1 MNWEIA
7 IKGFNSFLKL
17 EKSLA
22 QNSVDAYLHDVRLFE
37 QYSVGIGKTNPESIT
52 QNDVKDFIRFIVEI
66 GFAATS
72 QSRIISGIRAFYHYL
87 LMEELIRKNP
97 LQFIKSPKNP
107 RKIPDT
113 LQYIEINELIAQL
126 DLSLAA
132 GVRDKA
138 IIETLYSCG
147 LRVSELTELKIS
159 NLYLEIE
166 FIKIVGKG
174 NKERLVPIGSEAIK
188 QIEIY
193 RDQVRKLIEVKKGFE
208 DHLFLNRRG
217 SRISRI
223 TVFTT
228 LKKLALKAGIK
239 KSISP
244 HTLRHSFA
252 THLLEGGADLRAI
265 QQMLGHESITTTE
278 IYAHADQDYLR
289 ETILQFHPRS

>member
-1 MNWEIA
+1 MNWEFA

-22 QNSVDAYLHDVRLFE
+22 RNSVDAYLHDVRLFE

-138 IIETLYSCG
+138 IIEMLYSCG

-159 NLYLEIE
+159 NLYLDIE

-174 NKERLVPIGSEAIK
+174 NKERLVPIGAEAIK

-193 RDQVRKLIEVKKGFE
+193 RDQVRKLIDVKKGFE

>member
-22 QNSVDAYLHDVRLFE
+22 RNSVDAYLHDVRLFE

-159 NLYLEIE
+159 NLYLDIE

>member
-22 QNSVDAYLHDVRLFE
+22 RNSVDAYLHDVRLFE

-159 NLYLEIE
+159 NLYLDIE

-174 NKERLVPIGSEAIK
+174 NKDRLVPIGSEAIK

>member
-22 QNSVDAYLHDVRLFE
+22 RNSVDAYLHDVRLFE

-87 LMEELIRKNP
+87 LMEELIKKNP

-159 NLYLEIE
+159 NLYLDIE